1 MNSLAPTILVVDG
14 EFFLHRAM
22 HVPELSELRTSTGV
36 MTGGVYG
43 VISAIHTTLL
53 RFPAVR
59 RCIAVFDTGRSAR
72 RLALFPDYKGNRSP
86 KPGQEEEREMFRKIF
101 DHQKNLLLPNVA
113 SFGMRLATLPV
124 KEGDDIIGWFA
135 KNAGGDVVIASE
147 DKDLYQLV
155 SQHVA
160 VFRPIRDEFVCHE
173 NFKTAVGV
181 ARPLFLVKKAICG
194 DKSDNIP
201 GVPKVADTT
210 AGRIMEAA
218 EHLLAQRQIGRLQ
231 ELITESCK
239 IQMEADSRNRGRYAS
254 VLQNLDIVSKNL
266 DLMDLRREPFTQA
279 EELSL
284 RMVLDS
290 SLGCFN
296 ETEALRFLHL
306 CEFRSFTETWA
317 DFSKPFRMLR

>member
-1 MNSLAPTILVVDG
+1 MAIFFFHRSLHI
-14 EFFLHRAM
+14 
-22 HVPELSELRTSTGV
+22 PEIAEMRTSTGI

-53 RFPAVR
+53 RFPAIR
-59 RCIAVFDTGRSAR
+59 RCITVFDTGRSAR

-86 KPGQEEEREMFRKIF
+86 KPGQEEEREMFRRILT
-101 DHQKNLLLPNVA
+101 HQKNLLLPHVGD
-113 SFGMRLATLPV
+113 FGMRLATLPV

-135 KNAGGDVVIASE
+135 KNAGGDIVIASE

-155 SQHVA
+155 GKNVA
-160 VFRPIRDEFVCHE
+160 VFRPIRDEFVCLE
-173 NFKTAVGV
+173 NFRQAVGV
-181 ARPLFLVKKAICG
+181 ARPLFLVRKAICG

-201 GVPKVADTT
+201 GVPGVAETT
-210 AGRIMEAA
+210 AGRLMEAA
-218 EHLLAQRQIGRLQ
+218 EHLLAQRQVGRLQ

-239 IQMEADSRNRGRYAS
+239 IQIEADSRNRNRYSS
-254 VLQNLDIVSKNL
+254 VLQHLDLISRNLDI
-266 DLMDLRREPFTQA
+266 MDLRREPFTPG

-296 ETEALRFLHL
+296 ETEALKFLHL
-306 CEFRSFTETWA
+306 MEFRSFTETWA
-317 DFSKPFRMLR
+317 DFSQPFRVLR